1 MNESDL
7 DREPLRENSQPSARG
22 AEVRGYTIA
31 LGSLGLLMLLGAI
44 VLYSILDAP
53 STDPDSRW
61 AIALV
66 ARIEFVLAGVAC
78 FVAVLRARQSRH
90 AQLATASFSWLLLI
104 SFPIG
109 TAFWAYW
116 FFKVRP
122 RERPA

>member
-1 MNESDL
+1 MSESNP
-7 DREPLRENSQPSARG
+7 DREPPRENSQSSPRG

-31 LGSLGLLMLLGAI
+31 LGSLGLMMLLGAI

-66 ARIEFVLAGVAC
+66 ARIEFVLGGVAC
-78 FVAVLRARQSRH
+78 LVAMLRGRQSRY
-90 AQLATASFSWLLLI
+90 AQMATAAFSWLLVI